1 MHIRKQHLI
10 VATYL
15 SLAAAAN
22 GATNWIDGVGDWF
35 TPANWS
41 AGVPTSGNRGQI
53 GNGGTAQI
61 AADAGNADVSVG
73 VNFVPGNL
81 VVSGSGRLNGSVD
94 VGFSG
99 NGTLMIADGGMVT
112 NSANPV
118 IGLTG
123 PGVAT
128 VTGAGSAWTHTG
140 NCKIGDW
147 DLGTLKILAG
157 GKVVTGSVSIGG
169 TSIGG
174 SATIDGTDSTLNCSG
189 SITVGQEE
197 PGSV

>member
-1 MHIRKQHLI
+1 MNTIPSKIALLVLFLSR
-10 VATYL
+10 VAAVNAT
-15 SLAAAAN
+15 
-22 GATNWIDGVGDWF
+22 TNWIDGVGDWF
-35 TPANWS
+35 NPANWS

-73 VNFVPGNL
+73 VNFVSGNL

-99 NGTLMIADGGMVT
+99 NGTLMISDGGMVT
-112 NSANPV
+112 NSVNPV

-123 PGVAT
+123 PGVAI
-128 VTGAGSAWTHTG
+128 VTGVGSSWTHTG
-140 NCKIGDW
+140 NCRIGDW

-174 SATIDGTDSTLNCSG
+174 SATI
-189 SITVGQEE
+189 
-197 PGSV
+197 